1 MREIRKFG
9 FSLGLAMNVMG
20 AIMFYRGR
28 GHFIWF
34 TGIGSLNLILAILCP
49 TALIP
54 LKKALDLVILLIGRT
69 VNGISLVFVFYF
81 IFAPIGI
88 LLRLFGRDLLRRR
101 IDKTAGSYWIK
112 RQGAAFTA
120 DSYERMG

>member
-1 MREIRKFG
+1 
-9 FSLGLAMNVMG
+9 
-20 AIMFYRGR
+20 MFYRGR

-34 TGIGSLNLILAILCP
+34 TGIGSLNLLLAILCP
-49 TALIP
+49 KVLIP
-54 LKKALDLVILLIGRT
+54 LKKALDLVILLVGRT
-69 VNGISLVFVFYF
+69 INTVSLTIVFYL

-88 LLRLFGRDLLRRR
+88 LLRLFGRDLLHRR

-112 RQGAAFTA
+112 RKETAFTP